1 MRELDLEMTETRGI
15 EFGQI
20 PSHSKV
26 TFSIPF
32 TSDVDLSS
40 LNVPLTV
47 SKTDKTV
54 GNRVKVHDVKWNL
67 FLFPFMYNR
76 FRASSLSRCHRC
88 FPSENVTTSFDAS

>member
-1 MRELDLEMTETRGI
+1 MRELDLKITETRGI
-15 EFGQI
+15 EFGHI

-40 LNVPLTV
+40 LNVPLAL

-54 GNRVKVHDVKWNL
+54 GNRVKVYDVKWNL

-76 FRASSLSRCHRC
+76 FRPSSLGRCHRC
-88 FPSENVTTSFDAS
+88 VPSENVITSFDTS